1 MKKFLLVLIFS
12 TTAVSLWNC
21 EKDDICEEGTPTTP
35 RMIIEFYDNNNPTA
49 LKSVTD
55 LKVIADGEANGI
67 VFNENA
73 TGDDK
78 YRFDGNKLQLPLKTT
93 ADLVKYSFILN
104 DGNANTAL
112 INNDII
118 DINYTR
124 KDVYI
129 SRACGFKT
137 VFELTN
143 PNGMVLNP
151 DALNWIE
158 EITVQTNAI
167 NTENEVHV
175 KIYF

>member
-1 MKKFLLVLIFS
+1 MKKLLLVLVFATTIF
-12 TTAVSLWNC
+12 SLWNC

-35 RMIIEFYDNNNPTA
+35 RLIIEFYDNNNPTA

-73 TGDDK
+73 TGDEK
-78 YRFDGNKLQLPLKTT
+78 YRFNGNKLQLPLKTT
-93 ADLVKYSFILN
+93 ADFVKYSFIIN
-104 DGNANTAL
+104 EGNANTAL
-112 INNDII
+112 INTDGI

-124 KDVYI
+124 EDVYI

-158 EITVQTNAI
+158 QITVQTNTIA
-167 NTENEVHV
+167 NENEVHV